1 MVVHN
6 TASTCITTVAH
17 CVLLWSSFDR
27 GAGLN
32 TRAGVLRTDPRLPV
46 QEFMSTPLSM
56 RNGGRALSRYR
67 RRRQIRKSMKPGEM
81 ARSVANVRLP
91 VHRSTLNEPSS
102 IVIRAVSFRFRLF
115 RLSVSKYWFETRDTR
130 DFVFVFAFSIFDRE
144 EIGWRSIEWKICGLI
159 CIFIILP
166 SNLLVICTIELLEP
180 SWRRFVWTKKKKKKN
195 KRGRDSNFTRIKE
208 RLLPKKKKDNPV
220 SFGRAN

>member
-1 MVVHN
+1 MQPIASPRLLFPSNMVVHN

-32 TRAGVLRTDPRLPV
+32 TRASVLRTDPRLPV

-115 RLSVSKYWFETRDTR
+115 RLSVSKYWAADSR
-130 DFVFVFAFSIFDRE
+130 RE
-144 EIGWRSIEWKICGLI
+144 I
-159 CIFIILP
+159 
-166 SNLLVICTIELLEP
+166 LVISFSCLHFRSLIEKRLDEGALNG
-180 SWRRFVWTKKKKKKN
+180 RFVVWFAY
-195 KRGRDSNFTRIKE
+195 S
-208 RLLPKKKKDNPV
+208 
-220 SFGRAN
+220 